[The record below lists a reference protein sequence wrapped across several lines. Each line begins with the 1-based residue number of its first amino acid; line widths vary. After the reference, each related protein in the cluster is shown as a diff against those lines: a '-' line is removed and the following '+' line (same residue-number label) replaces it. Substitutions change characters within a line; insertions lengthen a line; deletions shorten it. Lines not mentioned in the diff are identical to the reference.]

1 MISPVGEYKHM
12 VYGAGDAVQQTPY
25 TLIDRD
31 ILITALFYDLSW
43 ESDKLCFA
51 VNMEPFE
58 F

>member
-1 MISPVGEYKHM
+1 M